1 MSIPDVSLH
10 FLSLKGGS
18 TDYCTLQSIVPQ
30 KGGEVN
36 LTLGGIDLNNSG
48 SVVMKADKK
57 LLTVLFPDGGDG
69 RAFTLKVISL
79 SLSQNFI

>member
-1 MSIPDVSLH
+1 MLILY
-10 FLSLKGGS
+10 S
-18 TDYCTLQSIVPQ
+18 TVDISVVQFY
-30 KGGEVN
+30 
-36 LTLGGIDLNNSG
+36 

-79 SLSQNFI
+79 SLSLKISFKWNSLIFPYSNCDFRLNVFMLYDFVYDS

>member
-1 MSIPDVSLH
+1 MLILY
-10 FLSLKGGS
+10 S
-18 TDYCTLQSIVPQ
+18 TVDISVVQFY
-30 KGGEVN
+30 
-36 LTLGGIDLNNSG
+36 

-79 SLSQNFI
+79 SLSLSQNFIWVKFSNFPLF

>member
-1 MSIPDVSLH
+1 MLILY
-10 FLSLKGGS
+10 S
-18 TDYCTLQSIVPQ
+18 TVDISVVQFY
-30 KGGEVN
+30 
-36 LTLGGIDLNNSG
+36 

-79 SLSQNFI
+79 SLSLKISFEWNSLIFPYSNCDFRLNVFMLYDFVYDS

>member
-1 MSIPDVSLH
+1 MLILY
-10 FLSLKGGS
+10 S
-18 TDYCTLQSIVPQ
+18 TVDISVVQFY
-30 KGGEVN
+30 
-36 LTLGGIDLNNSG
+36 

-79 SLSQNFI
+79 SLSLSQNFI